1 MAKQPLFRE
10 TTGWA
15 VRSLRQAMSVWN
27 GMSLVD
33 GDVFDAA
40 LSACVQQFR
49 AAYGLPA
56 GDRWDF
62 PACCGSPLIWW
73 GTRCP
78 SGTSTPFWFDIA
90 MCEIGEQ
97 EGSGKASNN
106 PRIVEYLQQFNHLNR
121 AGLSA
126 VDETAWCGAF
136 VAWCLQ
142 QAGVTSNDF
151 INGKYLAGAKMWLH
165 VGENLNEPVPGCVTV
180 VYNAKASSATTAT
193 GWHVG
198 LYVSGD
204 KSGVM
209 LLGGNQGNKV
219 CVAPFLRAKGWSV
232 EGYRWPSGMT
242 LPAPKAKARAKG

>member
-1 MAKQPLFRE
+1 MGKQPLFRE

-15 VRSLRQAMSVWN
+15 VKSLRKAMEAWA
-27 GMSLVD
+27 GASLPDTDTYD
-33 GDVFDAA
+33 GA
-40 LSACVQQFR
+40 LIACVQQFR
-49 AAYGLPA
+49 SAYLLGA
-56 GDRWDF
+56 SDNWQF
-62 PACCGSPLIWW
+62 PACCGSPLAWW
-73 GTRCP
+73 GAQCP

-106 PRIVEYLQQFNHLNR
+106 PRILEYLQQFNHLNR

-142 QAGVTSNDF
+142 QADATGNDF
-151 INGKYLAGAKMWLH
+151 INGRYLAGAKMWLH
-165 VGENLNEPVPGCVTV
+165 VGKKLSVPLPGCVTV
-180 VYNAKASSATTAT
+180 VYNANAAASTTAT

-198 LYVSGD
+198 FYVSGG
-204 KSGVM
+204 KSGVT

-219 CVAPFLRAKGWSV
+219 CIAPFLRSKGWSV
-232 EGYRWPSGMT
+232 EGHRWPSGLT
-242 LPAPKAKARAKG
+242 LPVPKAKSVKP